1 MKRFQTWR
9 AWVVGA
15 TVAGCVTVVVLAVR
29 FGPTI
34 TLSLSLAFPATEAW
48 LAPLLQT
55 AVREEVSIATRS
67 RPLAADLYRPPR
79 SRAALLLVH
88 GLSRAGRRHP
98 ELARLANLLA
108 RHGHLVLVP
117 EFAGLTA
124 FRLSGAEVD
133 EIREAIRY
141 LKTLSGAVGV
151 AGFSFGAGPALLA
164 AADFSDLWLVASFGG
179 YADLGNVI
187 AYITTGIH
195 SFGGRR
201 YVQRQEEYNRWK
213 LLALLAGSIESERDR
228 NLVGAIAERRLS
240 NPATDTAGLEERLGP
255 EGHAVLRLSLNRDE
269 RGVTTLLADLPP
281 RSRQKLALL
290 SPLEVASRLCGRL
303 LIVHGASDDSI
314 PFTES
319 LRLAEATGGRAR
331 LTILHTFHHTGPQ
344 VFWRSLRDRAEDT
357 WSLLLIADDL
367 LRMTAPRTS

>member
-1 MKRFQTWR
+1 MKRLQIWR

-15 TVAGCVTVVVLAVR
+15 TIAVSFTVVVLAVR
-29 FGPTI
+29 FGPAV
-34 TLSLSLAFPATEAW
+34 TLSMSLALPATEAW

-67 RPLAADLYRPPR
+67 RPLVADLYRPPR
-79 SRAALLLVH
+79 FRAALLLVH

-98 ELARLANLLA
+98 ELARLAHLLA

-117 EFAGLTA
+117 EFAGLTE
-124 FRLSGAEVD
+124 FRLSGTEVD
-133 EIREAIRY
+133 EIRDAIRY

-179 YADLGNVI
+179 YADLGNVV

-213 LLALLAGSIESERDR
+213 LLALLTGSLESERDR
-228 NLVGAIAERRLS
+228 NLLGAIAEQRLA
-240 NPATDTAGLEERLGP
+240 NPAMDTAELEARLGP
-255 EGHAVLRLSLNRDE
+255 EGHAALRLALNRNE
-269 RGVTTLLADLPP
+269 HAVTPLLADLPP
-281 RSRQKLALL
+281 RSREMLALL
-290 SPLEVASRLCGRL
+290 SPLAVAQRLRGRL
-303 LIVHGASDDSI
+303 LIVHGAADDSI

-319 LRLAEATGGRAR
+319 LRLAEAAGGRAR
-331 LTILHTFHHTGPQ
+331 VTILHTFHHTGPQ

-357 WSLLLIADDL
+357 WSLLLVADDL
-367 LRMTAPRTS
+367 LRAAAPRTS

>member
-1 MKRFQTWR
+1 MTWFQTRR

-15 TVAGCVTVVVLAVR
+15 TVAASFIVVVLAVR

-48 LAPLLQT
+48 LAPLLQ
-55 AVREEVSIATRS
+55 APVREEVSIATRS

-79 SRAALLLVH
+79 VRAALLLVH

-117 EFAGLTA
+117 EFEGLTA
-124 FRLSGAEVD
+124 FRLGGAEVD
-133 EIREAIRY
+133 EIRQAIRY
-141 LKTLSGAVGV
+141 LQTLSGAVGV

-179 YADLGNVI
+179 YAELGNVVT
-187 AYITTGIH
+187 YITTGIH

-201 YVQRQEEYNRWK
+201 YAQRQEEYNRWK
-213 LLALLAGSIESERDR
+213 LLALLAGSLESERDR
-228 NLVGAIAERRLS
+228 NLLGAIAERRLS
-240 NPATDTAGLEERLGP
+240 NPATDTSALEARLGP
-255 EGHAVLRLSLNRDE
+255 EGHAALRLALNRDE
-269 RGVTTLLADLPP
+269 HAVTPLLADLPP
-281 RSRQKLALL
+281 RSRETLALL
-290 SPLEVASRLCGRL
+290 SPLAVAPRLRGRL
-303 LIVHGASDDSI
+303 LFVHGAGDDSI

-319 LRLAEATGGRAR
+319 VRLAEATGGRAR
-331 LTILHTFHHTGPQ
+331 LTILHTFHHTGSQ
-344 VFWRSLRDRAEDT
+344 VFWRSLGDRVEDT
-357 WSLLLIADDL
+357 WSLLLLADDL